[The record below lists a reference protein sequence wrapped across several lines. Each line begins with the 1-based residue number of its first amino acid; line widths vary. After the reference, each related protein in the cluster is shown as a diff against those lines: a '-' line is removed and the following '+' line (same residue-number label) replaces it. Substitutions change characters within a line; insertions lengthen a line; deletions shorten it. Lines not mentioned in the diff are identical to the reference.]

1 MTDHGCKVCRV
12 LDERGLDRLD
22 DELVARWR
30 GESGERMGYR
40 RLADWLN
47 AALLRREMEH
57 VGLPTGGGEAR
68 SRYDRLTDDDTAD
81 AVAALLRRAGVAVDD
96 LRDDFLS
103 YSVVRTHLRDCLGA
117 ERDPEPP
124 SDWEADRLDDLAE
137 YTTAQAAE
145 AVRSLVN
152 KESLAAGGEVEPTVT
167 IRVRCSAWGTAV
179 PVEEAL
185 AAGAFC
191 ACAECECGAK

>member
-12 LDERGLDRLD
+12 LDERGLDGFD
-22 DELVARWR
+22 DELVARWQ

-47 AALLRREMEH
+47 AALLRREMER

-68 SRYDRLTDDDTAD
+68 SRYDRLTDDDTAE
-81 AVAALLRRAGVAVDD
+81 AVGKLLRRAVVAVDD
-96 LRDDFLS
+96 LRDDFVS

-117 ERDPEPP
+117 ERDPSPP
-124 SDWEADRLDDLAE
+124 SDWEGDRLDDLAE
-137 YTTAQAAE
+137 YATVEAAE

-152 KESLAAGGEVEPTVT
+152 KGRLAAGGAVEPTVT
-167 IRVRCSAWGTAV
+167 IRVRCSACGTAV
-179 PVEEAL
+179 PVEEAI
-185 AAGAFC
+185 AAGTFC
-191 ACAECECGAK
+191 DCGEFDSGSE